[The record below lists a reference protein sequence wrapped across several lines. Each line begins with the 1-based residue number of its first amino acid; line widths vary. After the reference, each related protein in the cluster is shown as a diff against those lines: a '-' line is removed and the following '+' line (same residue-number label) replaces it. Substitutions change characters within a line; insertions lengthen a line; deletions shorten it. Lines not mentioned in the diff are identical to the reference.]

1 MGSADGYIT
10 VYCCFYPTGDP
21 GIPPAVRLIKRDNEH
36 EPVITDILN
45 DKLDVIGSESL
56 NVNLDTLQ
64 LSSTPSLY
72 CLEIQ
77 FAGKTITVQMKLS
90 KTRAG

>member
-1 MGSADGYIT
+1 MKEVNCGECRWLHCLFHQTIDNP
-10 VYCCFYPTGDP
+10 V
-21 GIPPAVRLIKRDNEH
+21 VRLINRDKQH
-36 EPVITDILN
+36 EPVIIPN

-56 NVNLDTLQ
+56 NVNLDTSQ

-77 FAGKTITVQMKLS
+77 FAGKTIRVQMKLS